1 MKKILVL
8 SVIFIVS
15 VWYYVSQ
22 RVSFSV
28 VIPVYNAEKY
38 LSRCLDSIL
47 AQKGNFEIIAV
58 NDGSKDKSLQILQDY
73 AKKHSNIRIINQKNQ
88 GVSVARNTG
97 MAVAENEY
105 ITFIDADDWLERD
118 VFKKISK
125 ILKQDN
131 PDIVLTGYYDVYDR
145 EWVKQVKGEKYVN
158 EVPEESKYLNTDLNK
173 LALFSPFYGKEA
185 YSDLF
190 YASGGVRARFFKRS
204 FIEKYHIEFPEK
216 IACNEDAV
224 FTFRAFLNNP
234 LISVTTE
241 AMHNYRN
248 RADSISKSQNIIKEA
263 PKSFEIMSN
272 TPEFKQ
278 ANRRTQMLIRD
289 SWLFLINLGIANL
302 QRHHISEENGIK
314 EARKACEIM
323 QQKYNPEELEACR
336 NYQMLKEFLSA
347 SGLNQA
353 L

>member
-8 SVIFIVS
+8 SVILIVS

-47 AQKGNFEIIAV
+47 AQKGTFEIIAV

-88 GVSVARNTG
+88 GVSAARNTG

-173 LALFSPFYGKEA
+173 LALFSPF
-185 YSDLF
+185 
-190 YASGGVRARFFKRS
+190 
-204 FIEKYHIEFPEK
+204 
-216 IACNEDAV
+216 
-224 FTFRAFLNNP
+224 
-234 LISVTTE
+234 
-241 AMHNYRN
+241 
-248 RADSISKSQNIIKEA
+248 
-263 PKSFEIMSN
+263 
-272 TPEFKQ
+272 
-278 ANRRTQMLIRD
+278 
-289 SWLFLINLGIANL
+289 
-302 QRHHISEENGIK
+302 
-314 EARKACEIM
+314 
-323 QQKYNPEELEACR
+323 
-336 NYQMLKEFLSA
+336 
-347 SGLNQA
+347 
-353 L
+353 